1 MIIVSKTNEKKS
13 AAREKLLV
21 TASQLFFEKGFH
33 AVGVDTIVAESGIT
47 KMTMYKHFPSKDQ
60 LIVAILERSDE
71 LYWEWFE
78 NTIQGISEP
87 EKQLIAIFEAVA
99 HQHSLSPQS
108 TFCLYQ
114 AVAVEYPYPGHIV
127 NQAAVD
133 HKQSILKRLETIC
146 EQTGLKSPAPLARQL
161 FVILEGF
168 CISSRFIGAD
178 NPVADIVHVAVTMMK
193 SHSQ

>member
-1 MIIVSKTNEKKS
+1 MRISNEKKS
-13 AAREKLLV
+13 AAREKLLI
-21 TASQLFFEKGFH
+21 TASKLFFEKGFH

-47 KMTMYKHFPSKDQ
+47 KMTMYNHFPSKDH
-60 LIVAILERSDE
+60 LIVAILERSNE

-78 NTIQGISEP
+78 NTIHGLTEP

-99 HQHSLSPQS
+99 HQRSLSPQS

-114 AVAVEYPYPGHIV
+114 AVAVEYPDPEHIV
-127 NQAAVD
+127 NKAAVD
-133 HKQSILKRLETIC
+133 HKQSILKRLEYIC
-146 EQTGLKSPAPLARQL
+146 QQDGLKSPGPLARQL

-178 NPVADIVHVAVTMMK
+178 SPAADIVHAAVTMIK
-193 SHSQ
+193 SERK

>member
-1 MIIVSKTNEKKS
+1 MMSKSIEKKS
-13 AAREKLLV
+13 AAREILLV

-33 AVGVDTIVAESGIT
+33 AVGVDTIAAESGIT
-47 KMTMYKHFPSKDQ
+47 KMTMYKHFPSKDH
-60 LIVAILERSDE
+60 LIVAILERSNE

-78 NTIQGISEP
+78 KAIHGLTEP
-87 EKQLIAIFEAVA
+87 EEQLIAIFEAVA

-114 AVAVEYPYPGHIV
+114 AVAVEYPYPEHIV
-127 NQAAVD
+127 NKAAVD
-133 HKQSILKRLETIC
+133 HKQSILKRLEYIC
-146 EQTGLKSPAPLARQL
+146 EQAGLNSPGPLARQL

-178 NPVADIVHVAVTMMK
+178 SPAADIVHAALSMMR
-193 SHSQ
+193 SHRQ